1 LKSHIEEYYPTT
13 FEFAQILEN
22 NTVRASI
29 KTHIISTGILDPTK
43 GQIDQQIASG
53 IRGIVKQGYICLVDM
68 IADTYMISS
77 HENLGAD
84 VLNIIRK
91 EAALSDSA
99 SLDMILLRMGKNQSF
114 RFITKEIIH
123 EIILRLIEK
132 NQVIEW
138 GFSNLPPG

>member
-1 LKSHIEEYYPTT
+1 
-13 FEFAQILEN
+13 
-22 NTVRASI
+22 
-29 KTHIISTGILDPTK
+29 
-43 GQIDQQIASG
+43 
-53 IRGIVKQGYICLVDM
+53 M

-99 SLDMILLRMGKNQSF
+99 SLDMILLRMRENQAF

-138 GFSNLPPG
+138 GFKQFAPWIGNPFLNIKAMQFSIIICLLINVR

>member
-1 LKSHIEEYYPTT
+1 
-13 FEFAQILEN
+13 
-22 NTVRASI
+22 
-29 KTHIISTGILDPTK
+29 
-43 GQIDQQIASG
+43 
-53 IRGIVKQGYICLVDM
+53 M

-99 SLDMILLRMGKNQSF
+99 SLDMILLRMRENQAF

-138 GFSNLPPG
+138 GFKQFAPLDR

>member
-1 LKSHIEEYYPTT
+1 
-13 FEFAQILEN
+13 
-22 NTVRASI
+22 
-29 KTHIISTGILDPTK
+29 
-43 GQIDQQIASG
+43 
-53 IRGIVKQGYICLVDM
+53 M

-99 SLDMILLRMGKNQSF
+99 SLDMILLRMRENQAF
-114 RFITKEIIH
+114 RFITKH

-138 GFSNLPPG
+138 GFKQFAPLDR

>member
-1 LKSHIEEYYPTT
+1 MKSHIEEYYPTT

-43 GQIDQQIASG
+43 GSTDSIRNSRNSQTG
-53 IRGIVKQGYICLVDM
+53 IYMPSRYDCRYIYDL
-68 IADTYMISS
+68 I

-99 SLDMILLRMGKNQSF
+99 SLDMILLRMRENQAF
-114 RFITKEIIH
+114 RFITKAIIH

-138 GFSNLPPG
+138 GFKQFAPLDR